1 MGLKTM
7 SRIPGIAVIGL
18 GVIGVVHV
26 EVLKELERRGVA
38 RLIGVYDIDP
48 SRTSEISSKYGCK
61 GYASLKETL
70 LDPSVDVVS
79 IATPHYLHAGQAIM
93 AMEYKKHVIVEKP
106 MATSVTAAREMISR
120 ARRNGVRLGVIYQGR
135 YSEGASKL
143 KTLIAEGVLGKILLV
158 VGEMMWWR
166 DEKTYYLKDETAR
179 SWRGMWGTEGGGALI
194 NQATHLVDLII
205 WLSGDVE
212 EVFGY
217 IDNLAHPSIDVEDL
231 GIAVM
236 KLRGGGYGSLVANL
250 FTRPERY
257 QYRRLRILGE
267 KGQAELADT
276 ELVFL
281 KTVDGLSIEAKGE
294 AKAETISMPWHLHA
308 RLFEDF
314 LLALKE
320 DRDFP
325 IDGEEGL
332 KSLETVKA
340 IYYSSQIRQ
349 PVKLPLQ
356 GWLL

>member
-1 MGLKTM
+1 MGLKAM
-7 SRIPGIAVIGL
+7 AGAPGLAVIGL

-26 EVLKELERRGVA
+26 EAIKELERRGVA
-38 RLIGVYDIDP
+38 RLVGVYDVDP
-48 SRTSEISSKYGCK
+48 SKTSEISSKYGCK
-61 GYASLKETL
+61 GYSSLKELL
-70 LDPSVDVVS
+70 LDPKVDVVS

-106 MATSVTAAREMISR
+106 MATSVTSAKEMISR
-120 ARRNGVRLGVIYQGR
+120 ARRNGVKLGVIYQGR
-135 YSEGASKL
+135 YSEGVKKL
-143 KTLIAEGVLGKILLV
+143 KNLLSEGALGRILLV

-166 DEKTYYLKDETAR
+166 DEKTYYLRDETAR
-179 SWRGMWGTEGGGALI
+179 SWRGMWSTEGGGALI
-194 NQATHLVDLII
+194 NQAIHLVDLII

-231 GIAVM
+231 GVAVM
-236 KLRGGGYGSLVANL
+236 RLRGGGYGSLVANL
-250 FTRPERY
+250 FTRPETH

-281 KTVDGLSIEAKGE
+281 KTIEGLSIEARRE
-294 AKAETISMPWHLHA
+294 ARADTISTPWYLHT

-314 LLALKE
+314 LTALRE

-325 IDGEEGL
+325 INGEEGL
-332 KSLETVKA
+332 KSLEVVRA
-340 IYYSSQIRQ
+340 IYYSSQIKQ